1 MTEEPDRTGGA
12 RRGQGPDD
20 ATPGSDLDRRRRALE
35 EALASRQRKDAA
47 AADQGDKSRGM
58 AGFGYAM
65 RLSSEFIAAIIV
77 GAGLGWIIDW
87 AFGITPWGLVVFL
100 LLGFCAGVLNVLR
113 AAGLLAEFRLNRP
126 KG

>member
-1 MTEEPDRTGGA
+1 
-12 RRGQGPDD
+12 
-20 ATPGSDLDRRRRALE
+20 
-35 EALASRQRKDAA
+35 
-47 AADQGDKSRGM
+47 M

-113 AAGLLAEFRLNRP
+113 AAGLLAEFRLNKP